1 MAVTSDNDPVDVVTY
16 DPSWPERFV
25 AAERELRAALAFWVI
40 DIEHIGST
48 AVPGL
53 PAKPV
58 IDIQVGVRSLG
69 DSADIVVAVES
80 LGYEYVPEF
89 EDELRIGA
97 TSEDGLTAVARIKY
111 TSSSAPTATGG
122 TGTSRSGTG
131 CGPTTMIG
139 TATPPSKR
147 H

>member
-16 DPSWPERFV
+16 DPGWPERFV

>member
-1 MAVTSDNDPVDVVTY
+1 MTSDNDPVDVVTY